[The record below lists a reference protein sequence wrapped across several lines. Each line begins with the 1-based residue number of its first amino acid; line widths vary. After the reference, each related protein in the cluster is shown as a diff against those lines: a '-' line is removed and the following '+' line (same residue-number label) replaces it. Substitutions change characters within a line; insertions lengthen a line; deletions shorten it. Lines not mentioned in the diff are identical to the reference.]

1 MFFLR
6 NIDSLRYFLAV
17 AEHQG
22 IRKAANALSIT
33 QPALTRRIQLLEEE
47 VGSKLMERSE
57 KGVALT
63 PAGEALLKAA
73 TQIELSCKR
82 AQLEIKELTSGRLS
96 ELRVGA
102 GPAWSYH
109 IVPLALER
117 LRAKHPEL
125 KVHIHA
131 GMVDDMIDQLST
143 GELDLIV
150 GTLPGEQDSRDEL
163 SYRYVTD
170 VEVQIFCR
178 NEHPLTKKD
187 SVTARD
193 MLCFP
198 WVWMSRSGAGRQHV
212 AAFFNRAGQ
221 ILPGATVTSNSFQS
235 GLSMVESGDYL
246 MMLPT
251 TLTEFV
257 SARNM
262 RPLNLNEKIWRYP
275 AGVICLQQFSE
286 LRTVRD
292 FHACLQQSLADAPHR
307 YPSSV

>member
-6 NIDSLRYFLAV
+6 NIDSLRYFVAV

-22 IRKAANALSIT
+22 IRRAAHALSIT

-57 KGVALT
+57 KGVVLT
-63 PAGEALLKAA
+63 DAGEALLKAA

-109 IVPLALER
+109 IVPRALAS
-117 LRAKHPEL
+117 LRSMHPEL
-125 KVHIHA
+125 KVHIYA
-131 GMVDDMIDQLST
+131 GMVDDMIGQLSS

-150 GTLPGEQDSRDEL
+150 GTLPGEQESSEEL
-163 SYRYVTD
+163 SYHFVAD

-178 NEHPLTKKD
+178 AHHPLTARD
-187 SVTARD
+187 SVNARD
-193 MLCFP
+193 MVPYP

-212 AAFFNRAGQ
+212 AALFNRAGE
-221 ILPGATVTSNSFQS
+221 ILPAATVTTNSFQS

-251 TLTEFV
+251 TLTGFV
-257 SARNM
+257 SSRNL
-262 RPLNLNEKIWRYP
+262 RPLRLDEQIWRYP
-275 AGVICLQQFSE
+275 AGIICLRQFSG

-292 FHACLQQSLADAPHR
+292 FQSCLAQSLAETAA
-307 YPSSV
+307 